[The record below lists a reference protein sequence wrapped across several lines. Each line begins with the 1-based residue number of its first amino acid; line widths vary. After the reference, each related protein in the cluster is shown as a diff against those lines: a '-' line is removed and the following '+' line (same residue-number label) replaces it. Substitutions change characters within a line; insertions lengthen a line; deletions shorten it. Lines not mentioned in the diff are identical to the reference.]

1 MVHWYIYV
9 IFILFFF
16 VMDTH
21 LSTSPFWVPPVKQAV
36 SSSGTVANTI
46 SEVSLHTPSC
56 GRKAI
61 TGNLQINAESENE
74 INIK

>member
-21 LSTSPFWVPPVKQAV
+21 LSTSPFWASPVKQAV
-36 SSSGTVANTI
+36 SSSGTVASTI
-46 SEVSLHTPSC
+46 SEVSLQLAVGEKQSQVIY
-56 GRKAI
+56 K
-61 TGNLQINAESENE
+61 
-74 INIK
+74 